1 MFGVPG
7 PTEFD
12 VRFRLLGIPV
22 RVHPLFWVLGAV
34 LGWPLTQG
42 GGKLLLIWIACVFF
56 SILVHEFGHA
66 LTARAFG
73 ADPSV
78 LLYSMGGLCI
88 YGHNSRET
96 LWRRFFVLA
105 MGPGAGFLL
114 MAATIA
120 WGSVQFRASPLD
132 VWRGEVILGVPYYA
146 RITITFLIWINF
158 YWGLL
163 NLLPVM
169 PLDGGQI
176 ATVFLT
182 MHDRRQG
189 QRRAYIVS
197 LVTAGLVALYFLQE
211 KDYYPALLFGMLALT
226 SFQILQALHHQSR
239 YGSGFE
245 DEVDWWKR

>member
-1 MFGVPG
+1 MFGVPA

-22 RVHPLFWVLGAV
+22 RVHPLFWVLATV
-34 LGWPLTQG
+34 LGWELTKG
-42 GGKLLLIWIACVFF
+42 GGKLLLIWIGCVFF

-66 LTARAFG
+66 LTARLYG

-78 LLYSMGGLCI
+78 LLYAMGGLCL
-88 YGHNSRET
+88 YQNSRET

-114 MAATIA
+114 MGAAIA
-120 WGSVQFRASPLD
+120 WGSVQFRVSPLE
-132 VWRGEVILGVPYYA
+132 VWNGEFMPGSGYA
-146 RITITFLIWINF
+146 GLTIYFLVTINF
-158 YWGLL
+158 FWGIL

-176 ATVFLT
+176 AMVFLT

-189 QRRAYIVS
+189 QRRAYIAS
-197 LVTAGLVALYFLQE
+197 LVTAGLVALYFVQVKE
-211 KDYYPALLFGMLALT
+211 YYNALLFGLLAMS
-226 SFQILQALHHQSR
+226 SFQILQVLHHQTR
-239 YGSGFE
+239 YGGALE
-245 DEVDWWKR
+245 DDADWWKR